1 MSVQTDSQPLLTTQ
15 QKEWHYIYFTCKK
28 VNKVPPIMSHFKN
41 DTMSTKNYLVCCM
54 DLCSF
59 AYLLNQVIVPL
70 VDGLH

>member
-28 VNKVPPIMSHFKN
+28 INKVPHIMSHFKN
-41 DTMSTKNYLVCCM
+41 DTVSTKNYLVCCM
-54 DLCSF
+54 DLCSI

-70 VDGLH
+70 VGGLH